1 MIINVGYYDTF
12 KIKSISKNLTKKY
25 YTLLYTLVYNT
36 RPAKTFMI
44 TIN

>member
-25 YTLLYTLVYNT
+25 YTLYTLVYNT